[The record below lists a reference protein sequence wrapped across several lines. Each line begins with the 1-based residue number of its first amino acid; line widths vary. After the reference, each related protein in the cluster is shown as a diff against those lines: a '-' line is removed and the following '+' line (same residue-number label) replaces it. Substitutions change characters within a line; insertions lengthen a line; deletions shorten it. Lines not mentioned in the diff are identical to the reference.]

1 MNMRDPYSVLGVSKT
16 ASAAEIKSAF
26 RKLAKK
32 FHPDSNKGDRNAKDK
47 FAEANRA
54 YEIVGDKDKRVKF
67 DRGEI
72 DAEGNPRFA
81 GFEGFGSGAP
91 FDGFEFRAGAGRA
104 GRNFGPDDIG
114 GAEDL
119 LKEFLGSAFG
129 GAAGRGFSGHPG
141 SGPGAGSRRT
151 HPGSAKLDLQL
162 EAKVSV
168 EDLARGKGRVV
179 MPDGKTL
186 AFTLPAGARDGQTI
200 RLGGQG
206 RKAPGMKAGD
216 ALITLRFQLSQKY
229 SVDGSDL
236 RIEQALPLEIAV
248 NGGKLAV
255 ETFDGK
261 LSVTIPP
268 WTDSGKVFRLKGK
281 GLPKKGGG
289 QGDLLVAV
297 NIVLPDSGREALA
310 RLMREQDPNR
320 G

>member
-1 MNMRDPYSVLGVSKT
+1 MRDPYSVLGVSRT

-26 RKLAKK
+26 RKLAKQY
-32 FHPDSNKGDRNAKDK
+32 HPDSNKGDKNAKDK
-47 FAEANRA
+47 FADANRA
-54 YEIVGDKDKRVKF
+54 YEIVGDKDKRAKF

-91 FDGFEFRAGAGRA
+91 FEGFEFRSRGGRA
-104 GRNFGPDDIG
+104 GRSFGPDDIG

-129 GAAGRGFSGHPG
+129 SAAGRGFSGHPNARG
-141 SGPGAGSRRT
+141 GTGAGRSDT
-151 HPGSAKLDLQL
+151 GNAKLDIQL
-162 EAKVSV
+162 EAKVTV

-186 AFTLPAGARDGQTI
+186 SFTLPAGARDGQTI
-200 RLGGQG
+200 RLGGRG
-206 RKAPGMKAGD
+206 RGAPGMKSGD
-216 ALITLRFQLSQKY
+216 ALITLRFQLNQKY
-229 SVDGSDL
+229 SVDGPDL
-236 RIEQALPLEIAV
+236 RIDQALPLEIAV

-261 LSVTIPP
+261 LSITIPP
-268 WTDSGKVFRLKGK
+268 WTDSGKTFRLKGK

-289 QGDLLVAV
+289 QGDLLVTV
-297 NIVLPDSGREALA
+297 NIVLPESGRDALS
-310 RLMREQDPNR
+310 RLMRQQDPGR